1 MTAKELRIGNLI
13 YHHYYTRVPGTPD
26 EKEHFDICKV
36 ESIEHELIVN
46 GKNTVAWYQPIPLT
60 EDILLRSG
68 FEKITDKKDG
78 FKQSSY
84 SIGNGMLIVTFDDG
98 LLSVD
103 FGKPLNYK
111 YLHQL
116 QNLYFT
122 LTGTELITKSN

>member
-60 EDILLRSG
+60 EERLVELG
-68 FEKITDKKDG
+68 FKKLTDRAIG

-84 SIGNGMLIVTFDDG
+84 SIGNGMVIVNFDDG
-98 LLSVD
+98 LLNVD
-103 FGKPLNYK
+103 FYRTLNYK
-111 YLHQL
+111 YVHQL
-116 QNLYFT
+116 QNLYFA
-122 LTGTELITKSN
+122 LTGSELTIKSN